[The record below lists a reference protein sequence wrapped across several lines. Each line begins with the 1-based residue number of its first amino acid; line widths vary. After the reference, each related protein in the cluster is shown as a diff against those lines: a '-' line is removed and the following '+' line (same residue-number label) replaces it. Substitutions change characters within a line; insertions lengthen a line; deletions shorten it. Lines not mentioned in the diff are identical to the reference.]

1 MTMTRITNYYAHA
14 RSIFGGPTLMISL
27 TLLLQY
33 FHAAQ
38 CHLSMTCCHRR
49 HPRGTQ
55 QQTTTN
61 AVKMIIT
68 KTAIITTICY
78 PIFGLELFMSSIWHL
93 MKPLLNGGDEIR

>member
-1 MTMTRITNYYAHA
+1 
-14 RSIFGGPTLMISL
+14 MISL

-61 AVKMIIT
+61 AVKIIIT

-78 PIFGLELFMSSIWHL
+78 PIIGLELFMSSSIWHL
-93 MKPLLNGGDEIR
+93 MKPLLNGRNNNRDIR